1 MLRTPERESLRVAI
15 ARHAWLPPQNN
26 PSDVQNPP
34 NGYPYPLTR
43 VASGSCKCTASEN
56 NPDEVRK
63 MTLQTIK
70 ASVLKFA
77 KDEDGLTIVEYAVA
91 GGLITVLVAAAFV
104 LLGGAVNTKIRALCQ
119 AVNGN
124 VAC

>member
-1 MLRTPERESLRVAI
+1 
-15 ARHAWLPPQNN
+15 
-26 PSDVQNPP
+26 
-34 NGYPYPLTR
+34 
-43 VASGSCKCTASEN
+43 
-56 NPDEVRK
+56 

-70 ASVLKFA
+70 ASVMKFV

-91 GGLITVLVAAAFV
+91 GGLITVAAVAAFV